1 MRKVSFILFLSL
13 LAGIASVGT
22 TPGYTAPEAATKSA
36 LPLMLTP
43 SSVRPLAVVPATSS
57 VSHGSGR
64 LQLRSDFRAVLV
76 GYREPRLARAVH
88 RLYRRLRAQ
97 TGLRFPR
104 RLTDPAWEAARLP
117 TGTGTAVLEIEVTG
131 PGESVQSIDA
141 DESYA
146 LVVTGEGANLTAP
159 TPIGALRGLETF
171 LQLVTS
177 DRDGFGV
184 PALSIEDAPRYPW
197 RGLLIDTGRMFLPL
211 ETLLRTLDGM
221 AAVKLNVLH
230 WHLIDDQGFRV
241 ESKAFP
247 RLHELGS
254 DGSYYTQ
261 AEVRQVVAHAR
272 DLGIRVVPEIDIPGH
287 TSSWFVGHPEL
298 ASAPGPYELDHT
310 WGVKDPVLDPTRDEV
325 YEFLDVLL
333 GEMAALFPD
342 ATFHIGGDE
351 VNGVQWDASQ
361 AVQAFM
367 VERGMAD
374 NADLQAYFNQ
384 RISTILTEHGKE
396 MMGWDEVLH
405 PDLPLTTIVQSWRG
419 PTALAAAARRGYRGV
434 LSHGYY
440 LDLYHSAESH
450 YGIDPG
456 AGDAADLPADV
467 AARILGGEA
476 CMWGEMATAENVDS
490 RIWPRAAA
498 IAERLWSPPDTTD
511 VDDMYRRLDALSQ
524 HLEWLGLQH
533 TIDYRLMLQR
543 LAGYRSIEALR
554 RVADVLEPVKN
565 YDRHW
570 DDHEWTYSTRT
581 PMNRMVD
588 TVRPASAAARHL
600 TNQVAAYLGT
610 PTPALAAA
618 IRTRLDDLRRNALA
632 ASAELDDAPLVQEI
646 QPLFADVAN
655 LAVIG
660 AASLDYLE
668 SEAEPPRGWTTEQLG
683 LIDAAAQPRAE
694 LRIALAPAVRSL
706 VEALSRA
713 P

>member
-1 MRKVSFILFLSL
+1 MKKVRFALLACLVAATASIGAAPGIPPAAPARTAALSL
-13 LAGIASVGT
+13 M
-22 TPGYTAPEAATKSA
+22 
-36 LPLMLTP
+36 PLP
-43 SSVRPLAVVPATSS
+43 SSMQAGNGWLE
-57 VSHGSGR
+57 
-64 LQLRSDFRAVLV
+64 LRTDFRAALV
-76 GYREPRLARAVH
+76 GYSEPRLERAVH

-117 TGTGTAVLEIEVTG
+117 TANGTAVLEIEVSG
-131 PGESVQSIDA
+131 PGESVQSIDT
-141 DESYA
+141 DESYV
-146 LVVTGEGANLTAP
+146 LVVTGERACLTAP

-171 LQLVTS
+171 LQLVAPN
-177 DRDGFGV
+177 DAGFGIQ
-184 PALSIEDAPRYPW
+184 ALLIEDAPRYPW

-230 WHLIDDQGFRV
+230 WHLIEDQGFRV

-254 DGSYYTQ
+254 DGSYYSQ

-351 VNGVQWDASQ
+351 VNGVQWDTSPAI
-361 AVQAFM
+361 QAFM
-367 VERGMAD
+367 AEHGMVD
-374 NADLQAYFNQ
+374 SGDLQAYFNQ
-384 RISTILTEHGKE
+384 RTSTILTEHGKE

-405 PDLPLTTIVQSWRG
+405 PDLPLNTIVQSWRG

-456 AGDAADLPADV
+456 GGDAADLPADV

-554 RVADVLEPVKN
+554 HVADVLEPVKN

-570 DDHEWTYSTRT
+570 DDHEWTYGTHTS
-581 PMNRMVD
+581 MNRMVD
-588 TVRPASAAARHL
+588 TVRPESAAARRL
-600 TNQVAAYLGT
+600 TNRVGAYLST
-610 PTPALAAA
+610 PTPALAVALRA
-618 IRTRLDDLRRNALA
+618 RLDDLRRHALTA
-632 ASAELDDAPLVQEI
+632 IDELDDAPLVHEV
-646 QPLFADVAN
+646 QPLFADVAT
-655 LAVIG
+655 LAVI
-660 AASLDYLE
+660 AAATLDYLE
-668 SEAEPPRGWTTEQLG
+668 SGAEPPPGWTARRLE
-683 LIDAAAQPRAE
+683 LIGAAAQPRAE
-694 LRIALAPAVRSL
+694 LTIAIAPTVRIL
-706 VEALSRA
+706 VEALSRT